1 MMVMKYVRFMMMICI
16 GLTCSYFIAPNT
28 YAGSVP
34 QDVQSFAEGEGLDQF
49 KMMILEDPEGYG
61 YKNEEEVK
69 GVTLGRGFEVYLFDV
84 NKFPNISDSLIDVS
98 KPTAQYDFIVKSG
111 GMGKSFLSVER
122 YEGKFRVVLAGG
134 DASRLD
140 ESLHVMSKALS
151 TDVSTVDP
159 VLIKDGN
166 IRYLAVKVDGKEV
179 NIPDVPREKNSLM
192 GGMDNNQLWD
202 SAKTIDFLKEVQ
214 AQEVD
219 PNTDGAG
226 GYPAIHSDKS
236 NKDYTNI
243 ALISLIIALVGV
255 VVLYMFLKKR
265 KYLINSSISDNDEII
280 YLS

>member
-1 MMVMKYVRFMMMICI
+1 M
-16 GLTCSYFIAPNT
+16 
-28 YAGSVP
+28 
-34 QDVQSFAEGEGLDQF
+34 
-49 KMMILEDPEGYG
+49 
-61 YKNEEEVK
+61 
-69 GVTLGRGFEVYLFDV
+69 
-84 NKFPNISDSLIDVS
+84 
-98 KPTAQYDFIVKSG
+98 
-111 GMGKSFLSVER
+111 
-122 YEGKFRVVLAGG
+122 
-134 DASRLD
+134 D

-255 VVLYMFLKKR
+255 VVLYMFLKK
-265 KYLINSSISDNDEII
+265 KKISN
-280 YLS
+280 

>member
-1 MMVMKYVRFMMMICI
+1 MIMKYVRFMVMICI
-16 GLTCSYFIAPNT
+16 GLMCSYLTAPNT
-28 YAGSVP
+28 YASNVP
-34 QDVQSFAEGEGLDQF
+34 QDVQSFAQGEGLDQF

-69 GVTLGRGFEVYLFDV
+69 GVTLGKGFEVYLFDV
-84 NKFPNISDSLIDVS
+84 NKFKNISDSLIDVS
-98 KPTAQYDFIVKSG
+98 KPTAQYDFIVESG

-122 YEGKFRVVLAGG
+122 HEGKFRVVLAGG

-140 ESLHVMSKALS
+140 ESLNVMSKALS
-151 TDVSTVDP
+151 VDVSTLDP

-166 IRYLAVKVDGKEV
+166 IRYLALKVDGKEV

-226 GYPAIHSDKS
+226 GYPVISSDKS

-255 VVLYMFLKKR
+255 VVLYIFLRKK
-265 KYLINSSISDNDEII
+265 KVSN
-280 YLS
+280 

>member
-16 GLTCSYFIAPNT
+16 GLMCSYFIAPNT

-151 TDVSTVDP
+151 TDISTVDP

-166 IRYLAVKVDGKEV
+166 IRYLAMKVDGKEV
-179 NIPDVPREKNSLM
+179 NIPDVPKEKNSLM
-192 GGMDNNQLWD
+192 GGMDNHQLWD
-202 SAKTIDFLKEVQ
+202 SAKTIDLLKEFQ

-255 VVLYMFLKKR
+255 VVLYMFLKK
-265 KYLINSSISDNDEII
+265 KENI
-280 YLS
+280 